1 MSESADEQD
10 GWQYMVDEIGGPR
23 SGGRKR
29 WPIIAVVV
37 VTLVAAGAVGVYVY
51 HVRQQSALVSCRQS
65 LANFSEARK
74 AVLDTS
80 NNSSEL
86 QKLVR
91 GALGVDDILDAFADA
106 ATSAEDTVDTQGC
119 NASATI
125 TQLNL
130 MAETLDS
137 ATDSLRASLKKI
149 QEHNAS
155 SSDSSQDSGRAS
167 NSTSADTDTPK
178 DSSGGSSDAESLK
191 ESKDELLRS
200 IGKARK
206 LVDRLNEDETLTLTG
221 RKLLSALS
229 KAIDSGQ
236 QLVDDS
242 GIKDSKYVKAAKV
255 TLDEA
260 IDMADNWVNR
270 QASKAQ

>member
-1 MSESADEQD
+1 MIK
-10 GWQYMVDEIGGPR
+10 VDEISGTQ

-29 WPIIAVVV
+29 WPIAAAMVIA
-37 VTLVAAGAVGVYVY
+37 LVAAGAVGVCVY
-51 HVRQQSALVSCRQS
+51 HARQRSALAACRQS

-80 NNSSEL
+80 EHSGEL

-91 GALGVDDILDAFADA
+91 GALGAGGILDAFADA
-106 ATSAEDTVDTQGC
+106 ATSAEDTVDTRGC
-119 NASATI
+119 NANATI
-125 TQLNL
+125 TQLDL
-130 MAETLDS
+130 IAETLDS
-137 ATDSLRASLKKI
+137 ATDSLRTSLKKI
-149 QEHNAS
+149 QENNAP
-155 SSDSSQDSGRAS
+155 SSDSSQDLGRAS
-167 NSTSADTDTPK
+167 SSASADTDTSK

-191 ESKDELLRS
+191 EAEDELRRS

-206 LVDRLNEDETLTLTG
+206 LVDRLNEDEALTLTG
-221 RKLLSALS
+221 RKLLSELS

-236 QLVDDS
+236 HLVEDG
-242 GIKDSKYVKAAKV
+242 GIKDSKYFKAAKV